1 MEIQIRPAVT
11 DDCSGITTMTNLL
24 GYPSSEDKVCQIL
37 EMVIKHP
44 DHQIFVA
51 HAENQVAGYIH
62 LVCTIRMGSEP
73 FVEIAALFVHEAFQ
87 SKGIGS
93 ALIKEAV
100 NWTLAKDH
108 QIIRIRSNII
118 RKKAHKFFI
127 RNGFENLKTQEVF
140 LKKL

>member
-1 MEIQIRPAVT
+1 MLRIRLPV
-11 DDCSGITTMTNLL
+11 
-24 GYPSSEDKVCQIL
+24 IL
-37 EMVIKHP
+37 
-44 DHQIFVA
+44 
-51 HAENQVAGYIH
+51 
-62 LVCTIRMGSEP
+62 
-73 FVEIAALFVHEAFQ
+73 EIAALFVHEAFQ